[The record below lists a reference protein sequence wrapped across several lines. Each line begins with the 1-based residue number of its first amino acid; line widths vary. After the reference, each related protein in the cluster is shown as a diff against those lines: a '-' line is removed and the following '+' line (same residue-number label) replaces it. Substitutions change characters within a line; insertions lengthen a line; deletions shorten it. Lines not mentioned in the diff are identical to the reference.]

1 VGVLVASGGWSAAV
15 AAAAVIVPEV
25 AHTITTIATT
35 DVACRVDD
43 LRLTVETAVEEEAA
57 VD

>member
-1 VGVLVASGGWSAAV
+1 MASGGWSAAV